1 MTTSIRIERV
11 VLDGLRLSR
20 REREA
25 MAPAIARELSRLAGE
40 SAGRAETQRRG
51 AGSAV
56 DGIAREVAAA
66 IHRVTAVYRAT
77 AEHGATAV
85 HRPATGMP
93 PAAGRRAA
101 GPAGPRGRG

>member
-1 MTTSIRIERV
+1 M
-11 VLDGLRLSR
+11 
-20 REREA
+20 
-25 MAPAIARELSRLAGE
+25 
-40 SAGRAETQRRG
+40 
-51 AGSAV
+51 

-93 PAAGRRAA
+93 PPGAEPRAA
-101 GPAGPRGRG
+101 GQGGADDHQ